1 MARADLRTLI
11 VASMA
16 GASMLGLKPVY
27 GQDSTSREVRQ
38 ALPSE
43 EVEQLRTALQQLA
56 RNPQSVS
63 ALVEAGDASLAVGDY
78 SLSWRC
84 KCSPKP
90 NRRAPP

>member
-1 MARADLRTLI
+1 MVFMARADLRTLI

-43 EVEQLRTALQQLA
+43 EVEQLLKEKGLA
-56 RNPQSVS
+56 MVK
-63 ALVEAGDASLAVGDY
+63 A
-78 SLSWRC
+78 
-84 KCSPKP
+84 
-90 NRRAPP
+90 